1 MSLDATVWAWKKQ
14 FTQVKGGPSPAL
26 KKLVLLSMADR
37 ADEQH
42 CCYPSTGRLAE
53 DCQINKKTLFKILEE
68 LISDGVI
75 FDTGER
81 KGRTKQV
88 IVYRLI
94 GVQGREQTVPTLE
107 LLEDESIDT
116 QGLNSETVPT
126 LEQYQHFPETVP
138 TFPVNSTNI
147 GTRNLSKNLS
157 IESKNKKHWLCSKK
171 LSEEIAQANPEIN
184 PNEII
189 SASWFNREFRAFEI
203 FNAEKSMCDELM
215 IYHFANWLLEAKAKL
230 DRMNRTTQLSKKQES
245 KSDNSLTEK
254 QIKFLAGKL
263 SRLPDFGKY
272 AVGNESHEQLAVRL
286 ETMLKDLKN
295 LEKWSEYLVELGF
308 KQTKGAAA

>member
-1 MSLDATVWAWKKQ
+1 MSLDATVWAWKKR

-42 CCYPSTGRLAE
+42 CCYPSTSRLAE

-68 LISDGVI
+68 LILDGVI

-107 LLEDESIDT
+107 HLEDESIDT

-147 GTRNLSKNLS
+147 GTRNLSKNLP

-171 LSEEIAQANPEIN
+171 LSEEIAQANPDIN
-184 PNEII
+184 PNDII
-189 SASWFNREFRAFEI
+189 NATWFSREFRAFEL
-203 FNAEKSMCDELM
+203 FNAEKNLCDELM

-230 DRMNRTTQLSKKQES
+230 DRLSRSSQQGVKQES

-254 QIKFLAGKL
+254 QIRFIASKL
-263 SRLPDFGKY
+263 SHLPAFGKY
-272 AVGNESHEQLAVRL
+272 AVGNESHEQLAQRL
-286 ETMLKDLKN
+286 EPMLKDPDNLK
-295 LEKWSEYLVELGF
+295 KWAVYLIEIGF
-308 KQTKGAAA
+308 QTKGAAA

>member
-107 LLEDESIDT
+107 HLEDESLDT
-116 QGLNSETVPT
+116 QGLNSETVPI
-126 LEQYQHFPETVP
+126 LEQYQHFPERVP
-138 TFPVNSTNI
+138 TFPLNSTNI

-157 IESKNKKHWLCSKK
+157 VESKNKNTWLCLNK
-171 LSEEIAQANPEIN
+171 LRDELAQADPDCKPEEIIKAT
-184 PNEII
+184 
-189 SASWFNREFRAFEI
+189 WFNRELSAFEK
-203 FNAEKSMCDELM
+203 FNADKNLCDELM
-215 IYHFANWLLEAKAKL
+215 IYHFADSLLRNKAKY
-230 DRMNRTTQLSKKQES
+230 DKSQKTEKS
-245 KSDNSLTEK
+245 KSSSTSPNKLSEK
-254 QIKFLAGKL
+254 QIGLFAQRL
-263 SRLPDFGKY
+263 SKHPEFSSRFAEPGEGY
-272 AVGNESHEQLAVRL
+272 EQLAARIAVKL
-286 ETMLKDLKN
+286 SDPVQAKAWEGYLKQVGLDTPL
-295 LEKWSEYLVELGF
+295 
-308 KQTKGAAA
+308 GAAA

>member
-14 FTQVKGGPSPAL
+14 FIQVKGGSSPAL

-68 LISDGVI
+68 LILDGVI

-94 GVQGREQTVPTLE
+94 GVQGREQTVPTME
-107 LLEDESIDT
+107 HLEDESLDT

-126 LEQYQHFPETVP
+126 LEQYQHFPERVP
-138 TFPVNSTNI
+138 TFPLNSTNI

-171 LSEEIAQANPEIN
+171 LSDEIAQANPEID
-184 PNEII
+184 PNKII
-189 SASWFNREFRAFEI
+189 SASWFNREFRAFEK
-203 FNAEKSMCDELM
+203 FNAEKPMCDELM

-230 DRMNRTTQLSKKQES
+230 DRINRSAQPNRKQEL
-245 KSDNSLTEK
+245 KFDNSLTEK

-263 SRLPDFGKY
+263 SRIPDFGKY

-286 ETMLKDLKN
+286 ETMLKDPKN
-295 LEKWSEYLVELGF
+295 IQKWAEYLAAVGF
-308 KQTKGAAA
+308 EQKGNAA

>member
-94 GVQGREQTVPTLE
+94 GVQGREQTGPTLE
-107 LLEDESIDT
+107 HLEDESIDT

-126 LEQYQHFPETVP
+126 LEQFQHFPETIP

-171 LSEEIAQANPEIN
+171 LSEEIAQANPEIDAN
-184 PNEII
+184 KII
-189 SASWFNREFRAFEI
+189 SASWFNREFRAFEK

-230 DRMNRTTQLSKKQES
+230 DRMNRSVHSSKKQES
-245 KSDNSLTEK
+245 KSDNTLTEK

-263 SRLPDFGKY
+263 SRIPDFGKY
-272 AVGNESHEQLAVRL
+272 AVGNESHDQLAVRL
-286 ETMLKDLKN
+286 ETMLKNPKN
-295 LEKWSEYLVELGF
+295 IQKWSEYLTAVGF
-308 KQTKGAAA
+308 EQKGNAA

>member
-14 FTQVKGGPSPAL
+14 FTQVKGGSSPAL

-68 LISDGVI
+68 LVLDGVI

-94 GVQGREQTVPTLE
+94 GVQGREQTVPTME
-107 LLEDESIDT
+107 HLEDESIDT

-126 LEQYQHFPETVP
+126 TEQFQHFHERVP

-157 IESKNKKHWLCSKK
+157 VESKNKKHWLCSKK
-171 LSEEIAQANPEIN
+171 LSEEIAQAKPEIN

-189 SASWFNREFRAFEI
+189 SASWFNREFRAFEK
-203 FNAEKSMCDELM
+203 FNADKSMCDELM

-230 DRMNRTTQLSKKQES
+230 ERMNRSAQPSKKQES
-245 KSDNSLTEK
+245 KSENHFTEK

-263 SRLPDFGKY
+263 SRIPDFGKY

-286 ETMLKDLKN
+286 ETMLKDPKN
-295 LEKWSEYLVELGF
+295 IQKWAEYLTAVGF
-308 KQTKGAAA
+308 EQKGNAA

>member
-42 CCYPSTGRLAE
+42 CCYPSTKRLAE

-68 LISDGVI
+68 LVSDGVI

-81 KGRTKQV
+81 KGRTKQI

-107 LLEDESIDT
+107 HLDDESLDT
-116 QGLNSETVPT
+116 QGLNSETVPI
-126 LEQYQHFPETVP
+126 LEQYQQFPERVP

-171 LSEEIAQANPEIN
+171 LSEEIAQANPDID
-184 PNEII
+184 PNVII
-189 SASWFNREFRAFEI
+189 SASWFNREFRAFEN
-203 FNAEKSMCDELM
+203 FNAEKNLCDELM

-230 DRMNRTTQLSKKQES
+230 DRINRSAQPSKKQES
-245 KSDNSLTEK
+245 KSANSLTEK
-254 QIKFLAGKL
+254 QIKFLAAKL

-272 AVGNESHEQLAVRL
+272 AVGNESHDQLAVRL
-286 ETMLKDLKN
+286 ETMLKDPKN
-295 LEKWSEYLVELGF
+295 IQKWSEYLTAVGF
-308 KQTKGAAA
+308 EQKGAAA

>member
-14 FTQVKGGPSPAL
+14 FTQVKGGSSPAL

-126 LEQYQHFPETVP
+126 LEQYQHFHETVP

-230 DRMNRTTQLSKKQES
+230 DRMNRTAQPSKKQES

-272 AVGNESHEQLAVRL
+272 AVGNESHDQLAIRL
-286 ETMLKDLKN
+286 ETMLKDPKN
-295 LEKWSEYLVELGF
+295 IQKWAEYLAAVGF
-308 KQTKGAAA
+308 EQRGNAA

>member
-42 CCYPSTGRLAE
+42 CCYPSTTRLAE
-53 DCQINKKTLFKILEE
+53 DCQINKKTLFKILDE
-68 LISDGVI
+68 LILDGVI

-107 LLEDESIDT
+107 HLEDESLDT
-116 QGLNSETVPT
+116 QGLNSETVPI
-126 LEQYQHFPETVP
+126 LEQYQYFPERVP
-138 TFPVNSTNI
+138 TFPLNSTNI

-171 LSEEIAQANPEIN
+171 LSEEIAQANPEID
-184 PNEII
+184 PNVII
-189 SASWFNREFRAFEI
+189 SASWFNREFRAFEN
-203 FNAEKSMCDELM
+203 FNAEKNLCDELM

-230 DRMNRTTQLSKKQES
+230 DRMNRSVQPSKKQEA
-245 KSDNSLTEK
+245 KSANSLTEK

-286 ETMLKDLKN
+286 ETMLKDPKN
-295 LEKWSEYLVELGF
+295 IQKWAEYLTAVGF
-308 KQTKGAAA
+308 EQKGAAA